1 MSRGWEVNVSSSH
14 EQTSFRYSCDFC
26 ISVMLSL
33 MSLAALIMASLK
45 GSNFG
50 ELDLLLVTRTFAAPF
65 IAKITNCIQVW
76 RPRLLSLKKCYH
88 NNGGSCYHTAYTSDG
103 SSKELNCLKITLLLC
118 GHLHDS
124 CNGR

>member
-1 MSRGWEVNVSSSH
+1 MNVSSSH

-65 IAKITNCIQVW
+65 IAKMYSGMASQAAE
-76 RPRLLSLKKCYH
+76 P
-88 NNGGSCYHTAYTSDG
+88 
-103 SSKELNCLKITLLLC
+103 
-118 GHLHDS
+118 
-124 CNGR
+124 

>member
-1 MSRGWEVNVSSSH
+1 MSLSSH

-65 IAKITNCIQVW
+65 IAKMY
-76 RPRLLSLKKCYH
+76 S
-88 NNGGSCYHTAYTSDG
+88 GMTSQAA
-103 SSKELNCLKITLLLC
+103 EP
-118 GHLHDS
+118 
-124 CNGR
+124 